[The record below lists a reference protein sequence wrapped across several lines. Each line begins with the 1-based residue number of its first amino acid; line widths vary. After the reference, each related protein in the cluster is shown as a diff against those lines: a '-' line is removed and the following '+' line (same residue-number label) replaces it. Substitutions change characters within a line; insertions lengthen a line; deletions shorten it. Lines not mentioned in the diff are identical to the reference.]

1 MADKTA
7 QEIRDKK
14 EALQAELKALEDR
27 LGSAFTQ
34 IKDDVEGQVERTRN
48 SVSPAWWVRKYPGY
62 VLAAAVVAG
71 FLIAP
76 RRSREAR
83 AFSEEAEATRPTSAP
98 GPASGAYTPGIADLV
113 TGEVKRLLMRKA
125 TNFLIDKIEE
135 TIDKNLAPKKKSGA

>member
-1 MADKTA
+1 MAEKTA

-27 LGSAFTQ
+27 LGTAFSQ
-34 IKDDVEGQVERTRN
+34 IKDEVGDQVERTRN
-48 SVSPAWWVRKYPGY
+48 TVSPAWWVRKYPGY
-62 VLAAAVVAG
+62 LLAAAVLAG

-76 RRSREAR
+76 RRNRPAQPHHTENA
-83 AFSEEAEATRPTSAP
+83 AQHSERTPRPA
-98 GPASGAYTPGIADLV
+98 GGVYTPGIADLV

-135 TIDKNLAPKKKSGA
+135 TIDKNLAPKKKSGE